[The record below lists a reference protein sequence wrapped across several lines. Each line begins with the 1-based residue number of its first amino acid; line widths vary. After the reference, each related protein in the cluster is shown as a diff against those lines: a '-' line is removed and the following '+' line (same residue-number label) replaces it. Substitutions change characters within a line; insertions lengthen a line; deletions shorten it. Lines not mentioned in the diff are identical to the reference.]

1 MVQTKAVRQRSKDAV
16 QESRETG
23 NAQETDAEQRVGYTV
38 RRHGA
43 FEIRTFDTA
52 HVLDGGRKRYIVEDP
67 NGCSATLIEEMVND
81 CKPSGMTVDYKGHP
95 EKNGMC
101 IVILESSE
109 ADLEVFLDACRDVLS
124 DNPVVETD
132 SPMSLIPELPDT
144 EDQNDTDF
152 LETDEKTTLWGLDR
166 IDDRKSRDYDYTPP
180 NTGKNVHVFV
190 ADTGI
195 RTTHEDFGGRAVATL
210 DAITNGNPKVCKST
224 DKNCA
229 NDRHGHGTHCAGTVG
244 GDKYGVAKDVTLHAV
259 KVLSDSG
266 GGSFSYFI
274 KALDWVEQAG
284 RLRPAIF
291 SASLGGYGTHQAVR
305 TAIDDATKKG
315 VLVVVAAG
323 NDGQTNRPNACSY
336 TPAFVP
342 SAVTVGSTTSSDSR
356 SGFSSYGNCLDIFAP
371 GSNIKSAGHG
381 SDTAEKT
388 MSGTSMACPHVAG
401 AAALIFEKSPTMSAK
416 AVRDELVRAATPD
429 LVKDAKSGSPNKLL
443 FVGTSGGATPT
454 PPPKPKPTSAPKPPG
469 ACNDKAKNCAKLK
482 QKGKC
487 NRLGVKRKCQK
498 TCDACCMD
506 FTKKCA
512 KMERK
517 CSQPAVKEKC
527 PLTCNVCSSS

>member
-1 MVQTKAVRQRSKDAV
+1 MVQTKAIRQRSKDAV
-16 QESRETG
+16 QESKETES
-23 NAQETDAEQRVGYTV
+23 AQETDAKQRIGYTV

-43 FEIRTFDTA
+43 FEIRTSDTA
-52 HVLDGGRKRYIVEDP
+52 HVLDGGGKRFIVEDP
-67 NGCSATLIEEMVND
+67 NGCDAAVIEKMVND

-95 EKNGMC
+95 EKDGMC
-101 IVILESSE
+101 IVILEGIE
-109 ADLEVFLDACRDVLS
+109 ADLEDFLDACRDYLS
-124 DNPVVETD
+124 GDTTVEAD
-132 SPMSLIPELPDT
+132 SPMHLIPDDLRE
-144 EDQNDTDF
+144 TDGPGL
-152 LETDEKTTLWGLDR
+152 LETDERTTLWGLDR
-166 IDDRKSRDYDYTPP
+166 VDDRTKRDNDYTPP

-195 RTTHEDFGGRAVATL
+195 RITHTDFGGRAVATI

-229 NDRHGHGTHCAGTVG
+229 NDRQGHGTHCAGTIG
-244 GDKYGVAKDVTLHAV
+244 GNKYGVAKDATLHAV
-259 KVLSDSG
+259 KVLSDNGS
-266 GGSFSYFI
+266 GSFSWFI

-291 SASLGGYGTHQAVR
+291 SASLGGFGTHQSVKQ
-305 TAIDDATKKG
+305 AIDDVTKKG

-323 NDGQTNRPNACSY
+323 NENTNACKY

-356 SGFSSYGNCLDIFAP
+356 SGFSNTGNCLDIFAP
-371 GSNIKSAGHG
+371 GSSIKSAGHR
-381 SDTAEKT
+381 SNTAEQS

-401 AAALIFEKSPTMSAK
+401 AASLIFERDPTKSAK
-416 AVRDELVRAATPD
+416 AVRDQLVRVATPNV
-429 LVKDAKSGSPNKLL
+429 VKDAKSGSPNKLL
-443 FVGTSGGATPT
+443 FVGSTGGATPT
-454 PPPKPKPTSAPKPPG
+454 PRPTAKPTSAPKPPST
-469 ACNDKAKNCAKLK
+469 CSDKAKNCAKLK
-482 QKGKC
+482 TKGKC

-506 FTKKCA
+506 FAKRCA
-512 KMERK
+512 KMKNR

-527 PLTCNVCSSS
+527 PLTCNVCSSSP